1 MKKIKWYI
9 VKELPYCLLH
19 FLIEKNLLNKYV
31 ENMKAYIQWLALKKN
46 TSISELVIKKTFF
59 DKKIS

>member
-31 ENMKAYIQWLALKKN
+31 ENMKAYIQWLALKKKHVN
-46 TSISELVIKKTFF
+46 IRTSHKKNFLR
-59 DKKIS
+59 